1 MLLFRPVGLEE
12 MGLIYDSG
20 MRAFPPRLP
29 DQPIFYPVTNEAYA
43 KQIAR
48 DWNTKSGTL
57 AGFVTRFAV
66 DDSYAA
72 KFERHVVGDREHEEL
87 WVPAEELT
95 DFNKHIGDAIEV
107 IAAYFGEA
115 YRGFVPEA
123 FGLKGKDATAQCL
136 ALARTLPYSGFD
148 VICEM
153 AANNKAVFLNF
164 FFWEQHSFAVE
175 LSDAERDAVLTK
187 LRTVWARGE
196 RAALPLGVVR

>member
-12 MGLIYDSG
+12 LGLIYDSG

-48 DWNTKSGTL
+48 DWNTKAGTL
-57 AGFVTRFAV
+57 GGFVTRFSV

-72 KFERHVVGDREHEEL
+72 KFERRVVGSREHEEL

-95 DFNKHIGDAIEV
+95 EFNNHIGDAIDV
-107 IAAYFGEA
+107 IAAYFGEG
-115 YRGFVPEA
+115 YRGFVPET
-123 FGLKGKDATAQCL
+123 FGLKGKDAAAQCL
-136 ALARTLPYSGFD
+136 ALVRTLPYSGFD

-164 FFWEQHSFAVE
+164 FFWEQHSFAAE
-175 LSDAERDAVLTK
+175 LSDAARDAALAQ
-187 LRTVWARGE
+187 LRAVWALRE
-196 RAALPLGVVR
+196 RAASPLGVVR